1 MNNSRTNNKKLSRIK
16 QMTHLQLSIKSE
28 VNKKLTRIRCKRE
41 CMNNNF
47 IVVKKR
53 KNPKR
58 NPSKKNQLK
67 ISNLMIKK
75 MIKTKK

>member
-1 MNNSRTNNKKLSRIK
+1 
-16 QMTHLQLSIKSE
+16 
-28 VNKKLTRIRCKRE
+28 
-41 CMNNNF
+41 MNNNF

>member
-1 MNNSRTNNKKLSRIK
+1 
-16 QMTHLQLSIKSE
+16 MTHLQLSIKSE
-28 VNKKLTRIRCKRE
+28 VNKKLTRILCKRG

-67 ISNLMIKK
+67 ISNMMIKK